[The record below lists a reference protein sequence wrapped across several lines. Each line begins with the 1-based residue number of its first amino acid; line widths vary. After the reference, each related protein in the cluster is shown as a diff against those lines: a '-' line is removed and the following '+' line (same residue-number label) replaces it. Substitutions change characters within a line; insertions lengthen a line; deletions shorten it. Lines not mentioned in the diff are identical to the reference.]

1 MEKNKIIT
9 DINDTF
15 EEEINLHRSIGN
27 PITVEILQTIVEQYH
42 ADKSDG
48 RTTSYPSIIL
58 SGKENSG
65 RRTIALALNNTLCNQ
80 FKETLGQTLAMGGDD
95 IYEYFLNS
103 SEDTTH
109 FINQAEYLSS
119 HSQNVIYRIFRE
131 NTLYVVSPLER
142 RTDKSQYEGGLII
155 LSEDATVKSRLI
167 RPLVN
172 AIDVRCF
179 LNDKYTPDEIVGI
192 LKQRIRCLG
201 WSCEDDGILENI
213 GSVSDGNVKQ
223 AIDVLSFTYRVMRSQ
238 SQNVLTEAHLNRCLR
253 LLNSNCKGGQNR
265 G

>member
-1 MEKNKIIT
+1 MEKSKIIT

-15 EEEINLHRSIGN
+15 EDEINLHRSIGN
-27 PITVEILQTIVEQYH
+27 TNTVEILQTIVEQYH

-58 SGKENSG
+58 SGRENSG
-65 RRTIALALNNTLCNQ
+65 RRTIALALNNTLCNR
-80 FKETLGQTLAMGGDD
+80 FKETLGGLLSMGGDD
-95 IYEYFLNS
+95 IQEYFLNS

-109 FINQAEYLSS
+109 FINQAEHLSPYA
-119 HSQNVIYRIFRE
+119 QNVIYRILRE

-142 RTDKSQYEGGLII
+142 RTDKCQYEGGLII
-155 LSEDATVKSRLI
+155 LSEDAKVKSRLI

-172 AIDVRCF
+172 SIDVRCY

-201 WSCEDDGILENI
+201 WSYADDEILRNI
-213 GSVSDGNVKQ
+213 GRVSDGNVKQ
-223 AIDVLSFTYRVMRSQ
+223 AIDILSFTYRVMRSQ
-238 SQNVLTEAHLNRCLR
+238 SQNVMTEAHLNRCLR
-253 LLNSNCKGGQNR
+253 LLNSNCIGGQGR